1 MQRDSKTEEK
11 IKVFL
16 SYIEPQKEAG
26 LVIASDSA
34 SLIETEKLLKKSG
47 FQEAKTPIEVVD
59 YLSNQKSVYTVLH
72 SPLSKDF
79 YDMVTQYTDRGGM
92 IQLMDKSTMDF
103 RSVQFDPKV
112 SHLILMTLKE
122 NLIEIEK
129 VFPLR
134 DKVGMVEQI

>member
-47 FQEAKTPIEVVD
+47 FARGVIPKT
-59 YLSNQKSVYTVLH
+59 
-72 SPLSKDF
+72 
-79 YDMVTQYTDRGGM
+79 
-92 IQLMDKSTMDF
+92 
-103 RSVQFDPKV
+103 
-112 SHLILMTLKE
+112 
-122 NLIEIEK
+122 
-129 VFPLR
+129 
-134 DKVGMVEQI
+134 